1 MASWRLAGTPDPTRL
16 DPCFLCKRC
25 PPDAFTDQNCA
36 KGAAPDGKEGM
47 MIELTSTLTCPACGY
62 EASLRMPS
70 DSCQFFWA
78 CPNCTKRIRPV
89 AGDCCV
95 FCSYGTVPCPSRQDS
110 ST

>member
-1 MASWRLAGTPDPTRL
+1 
-16 DPCFLCKRC
+16 
-25 PPDAFTDQNCA
+25 
-36 KGAAPDGKEGM
+36 M